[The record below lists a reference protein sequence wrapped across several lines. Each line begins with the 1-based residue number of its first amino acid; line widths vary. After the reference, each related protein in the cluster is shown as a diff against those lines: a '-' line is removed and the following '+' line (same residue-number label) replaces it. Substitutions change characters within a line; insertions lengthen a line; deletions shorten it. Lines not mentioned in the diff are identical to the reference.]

1 MQSADE
7 FRAQAERCRRVA
19 RSISDRDDPIVARL
33 FALAIEYDAKALE
46 MAAADNSGE
55 EPSPPAASEP
65 SQPS

>member
-33 FALAIEYDAKALE
+33 LALAIEYDAKALE
-46 MAAADNSGE
+46 MAAEKNGE
-55 EPSPPAASEP
+55 EPSPPAAPEP
-65 SQPS
+65 AQPS